1 VVDEATRAKLITIFG
16 QALTEAGTEID
27 ATYGPAI
34 GKLGWKGLIELDA
47 LCTAKKK
54 TEALALI
61 HTKMT
66 AEDLAN
72 EKASF
77 IGPLLIKMADD
88 NAEGWSL
95 TTTIL
100 LGALKVAA
108 AIAVGA
114 VGL

>member
-1 VVDEATRAKLITIFG
+1 VVDDATRAKLVTIFG
-16 QALTEAGTEID
+16 EAITSAAVEVD

-34 GKLGWKGLIELDA
+34 GKLGWKGLVELDA
-47 LCTAKKK
+47 LCSAKKK
-54 TEALALI
+54 KDALALL
-61 HTKMT
+61 HTQMT

-72 EKASF
+72 EKASM

-88 NAEGWSL
+88 NAEAWSL

-100 LGALKVAA
+100 LGAIKAA
-108 AIAVGA
+108 MAIAVSL